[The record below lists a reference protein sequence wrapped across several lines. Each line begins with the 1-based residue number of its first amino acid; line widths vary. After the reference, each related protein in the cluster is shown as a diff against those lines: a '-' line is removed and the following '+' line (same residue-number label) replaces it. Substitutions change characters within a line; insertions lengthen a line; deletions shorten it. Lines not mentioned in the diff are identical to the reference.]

1 MRVSMCALGVIQQ
14 RGAATI
20 DPKVVAIG
28 TNESDFLVRH
38 VQKVRSLTDASARSV
53 FASLA
58 STPTQLSTLLNTT
71 SNLAFEAM
79 SKTMQDALAQ
89 NMKTSTNARDCV
101 FAVVRSE
108 EDAPGTRH
116 VTLLKLDAVVEAA
129 KMTLLNAQV
138 TFEVL
143 KELLPEPGKLQKAL
157 SWPDPR
163 PISDVIML
171 DTNVTSAQYFENA
184 YQVHVSPKS
193 TEAEGQLLEAIVSN
207 VDPVDLPAAI
217 ATAAQLEGPLD
228 QVLENLTDAYPVLQ
242 EPARAVAASPR
253 PSGIVRPNKVAARFV
268 IWRAGGAELRVPAD
282 LAGNV
287 QITQVDDGWQLTLR
301 TQTQPRR
308 ES

>member
-1 MRVSMCALGVIQQ
+1 
-14 RGAATI
+14 
-20 DPKVVAIG
+20 
-28 TNESDFLVRH
+28 VRH
-38 VQKVRSLTDASARSV
+38 IKKVRTLTDASARSV
-53 FASLA
+53 FADMA
-58 STPTQLSTLLNTT
+58 GTPTQLSTLQSTA
-71 SNLAFEAM
+71 SDLAFEAM
-79 SKTMQDALAQ
+79 SKTMQDSLAQ
-89 NMKTSTNARDCV
+89 HMRTSTNARDCV
-101 FAVVRSE
+101 FAVVRAE
-108 EDAPGTRH
+108 ENDGGGGH

-129 KMTLLNAQV
+129 KMTLLNARV

-184 YQVHVSPKS
+184 YQVHVSSKS
-193 TEAEGQLLEAIVSN
+193 SEAEGELLDVLVSN
-207 VDPVDLPAAI
+207 VAPVDLPAAI

-228 QVLENLTDAYPVLQ
+228 RVLESLTETYPTLQ

-268 IWRAGGAELRVPAD
+268 IWRADGAELRVPAD

-287 QITQVDDGWQLTLR
+287 QISQVDDGWQLTFR